1 MSCHS
6 WEGHFVSEKDG
17 ASKGNVMTSDLK
29 VVRDAKTILLITYKR
44 DGAPVQ
50 TPVSIAFDGDR
61 AFFRSYHKAWKTKRL
76 RNNPHVEVAAS
87 TLRGK
92 RTGPLIHARAT
103 LLEGAQARVAA
114 KALARRHRLLQAM
127 LVPLAHRLMR
137 YQTMHY
143 ELRPDP
149 E

>member
-1 MSCHS
+1 
-6 WEGHFVSEKDG
+6 
-17 ASKGNVMTSDLK
+17 MTSDLK